1 VAMAAR
7 RWRRTT
13 DMVMVAVAVA
23 AFVVL
28 MLASR
33 QWHSFTSNDLGFM
46 SEKWL
51 AEYNAHHG

>member
-1 VAMAAR
+1 
-7 RWRRTT
+7 
-13 DMVMVAVAVA
+13 MVMVAGAVA

-33 QWHSFTSNDLGFM
+33 QWHSFNSNDLGFM

>member
-1 VAMAAR
+1 
-7 RWRRTT
+7 
-13 DMVMVAVAVA
+13 MVMIAGAVA

-33 QWHSFTSNDLGFM
+33 QWHSFTSNDLGYM

-51 AEYNAHHG
+51 ADYNAQHG